1 MKGLRAHVFV
11 PLTEAIPKS
20 PQTTETAR
28 QTYKQREKERE
39 RDRHRVQ
46 ERERERQRETV
57 SMRVVY

>member
-46 ERERERQRETV
+46 ERERERQR
-57 SMRVVY
+57 